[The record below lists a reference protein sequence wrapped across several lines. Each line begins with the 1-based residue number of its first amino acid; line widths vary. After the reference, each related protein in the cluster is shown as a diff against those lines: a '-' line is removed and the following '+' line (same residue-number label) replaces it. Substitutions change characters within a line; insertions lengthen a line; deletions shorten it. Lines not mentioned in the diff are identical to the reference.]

1 MTNQD
6 IIVTGYAIIMLLVF
20 FIVKVGLLYLLMC
33 IMCPKD

>member
-20 FIVKVGLLYLLMC
+20 FIVKIGILYLLMC
-33 IMCPKD
+33 IMCPKE

>member
-20 FIVKVGLLYLLMC
+20 FIVKIGLLYLLML